1 MARDSGGAAVV
12 LEAVPFFMN
21 GRGQAEC
28 PGGSRLAGTCRP
40 GSERTRGRSIRAD
53 ASRTVPEPIVHPI
66 AHPTRWTSAGRAGP
80 LQARPFARSLSLD
93 HRVSR
98 PVAV

>member
-1 MARDSGGAAVV
+1 MARGSGGAAVV

-21 GRGQAEC
+21 GRGQAER
-28 PGGSRLAGTCRP
+28 PGGQVAGTCRP

-53 ASRTVPEPIVHPI
+53 ASRTVPEPIADPI

-80 LQARPFARSLSLD
+80 LQARPFA
-93 HRVSR
+93 
-98 PVAV
+98 VALP